1 MSWPR
6 HRCGTRKE
14 CTCEERTPEAVPP
27 WRTRVT
33 TKKGEREQQQGKQP
47 RANANAARAVEIAT
61 AEALDKET
69 FDKESRVWKPAEL
82 QFRIE
87 RAGER
92 VG

>member
-1 MSWPR
+1 M
-6 HRCGTRKE
+6 
-14 CTCEERTPEAVPP
+14 PP
-27 WRTRVT
+27 WRIRV

-69 FDKESRVWKPAEL
+69 FDKESKVWKPTEL

-87 RAGER
+87 RAGEK